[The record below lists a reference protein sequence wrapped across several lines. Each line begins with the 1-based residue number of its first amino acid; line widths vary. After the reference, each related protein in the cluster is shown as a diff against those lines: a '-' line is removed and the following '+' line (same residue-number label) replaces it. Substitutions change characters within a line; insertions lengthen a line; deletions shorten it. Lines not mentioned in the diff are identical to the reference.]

1 MNHILLLDDEENIL
15 YALRR
20 LLMHMPCIWEGVTYP
35 LQIEVFHD
43 PFEALEYV
51 QKNPLDLVI
60 ADYRM
65 PGMDGVTFLRKC
77 REIQP
82 LMARMILSG
91 YADMDAM
98 ISAVN
103 EAQIYR
109 FLQKPWGEY
118 ELVANIGQCLAH
130 HHQQVEHR
138 RLAEVA
144 RQYECHAHPENI

>member
-20 LLMHMPCIWEGVTYP
+20 LLMHMPCIWDGVTYT

-43 PFEALEYV
+43 PFEALEHF
-51 QKNPLDLVI
+51 QKNKLDLVI

-82 LMARMILSG
+82 LTPRMILSG

-98 ISAVN
+98 ISAIN

-109 FLQKPWGEY
+109 FLQKPWGDY
-118 ELVANIGQCLAH
+118 ELLSNIGQCLAH
-130 HHQQVEHR
+130 HQQQMEHN
-138 RLAEVA
+138 RLAEMA
-144 RQYECHAHPENI
+144 RVYECHPNTENI